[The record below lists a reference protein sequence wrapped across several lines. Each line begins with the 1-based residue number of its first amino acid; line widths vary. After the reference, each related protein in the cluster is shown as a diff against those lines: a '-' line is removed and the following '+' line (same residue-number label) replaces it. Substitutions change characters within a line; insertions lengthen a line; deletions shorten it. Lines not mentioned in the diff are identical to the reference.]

1 MTSFTVG
8 SISVEVE
15 SKPVTI
21 TDTPVQGAE
30 EQEGIARNPAVFTS
44 LDGWLGRFGV
54 FEYENLDKLMGKFY
68 WHKQPVDPPY
78 SRLVRAGAV
87 SVVNEGGRWIAPLRA
102 MKKVGKDYPTLNRV
116 SDEDLDYLAGQDF
129 REFVAGFGDVE
140 IKRYGDL
147 VQNAGK
153 QVANGLGIAVPAGQ
167 VGPLI
172 AMIAVTRPLALVKR
186 FGEAP

>member
-8 SISVEVE
+8 SISVDIE

-21 TDTPVQGAE
+21 TDSPVQGAE
-30 EQEGIARNPAVFTS
+30 EQEGVARNPAAFTS
-44 LDGWLGRFGV
+44 LDGWLGRFGF

-68 WHKQPVDPPY
+68 WHKVPVDPPY
-78 SRLVRAGAV
+78 FRLVRAGAV
-87 SVVNEGGRWIAPLRA
+87 SVVNEAGRWIAPLRA

-116 SDEDLDYLAGQDF
+116 SDEDLDYLAGQNF
-129 REFVAGFGDVE
+129 REFVASFGDVE

-153 QVANGLGIAVPAGQ
+153 QVANGLGISVPAGQ

-172 AMIAVTRPLALVKR
+172 AMIAVTRPVALVKR
-186 FGEAP
+186 FGEDS